1 VVKAMDAFL
10 KKTIKEKPAVLDVNR
25 EEKYSALKTPSC
37 QSDQQKKA
45 VYGTTKP
52 PTVVSLDGEKK
63 QKKKSESSTNA
74 VLNVTPDCAVWT
86 SATAPTITV
95 TKLPIHPMFLSSAK
109 VTIEKQKLPD
119 PVNKVKTKEP
129 PKAPKLNRKDILSTA
144 FKVDSSAGLSRAT
157 NAKEQ
162 HLSDSDLAPKK
173 PTLEQSVS
181 TNSEKA
187 ARKHPVVNKNETA
200 QCISKSSNQVDLSSS
215 ASTKSKDTNRLQL
228 SSGICTE
235 EEVVEIIIP
244 PQKKRTN
251 SVISS
256 SDDRSKRELLSDE
269 QAHSKSTAAAS
280 DDSRRSKRQ
289 ASIAE
294 SNAQNRRVR
303 EELSWEAG
311 DDADFIADS
320 GAYTKTM
327 TDNQKRTLF
336 LQSNKLEYTKLQFN

>member
-1 VVKAMDAFL
+1 MDAFL
-10 KKTIKEKPAVLDVNR
+10 KKTIKEKPAVLDVNQ

-37 QSDQQKKA
+37 QPDQRKKA
-45 VYGTTKP
+45 VNGTTKP
-52 PTVVSLDGEKK
+52 PTVVSLDREKT
-63 QKKKSESSTNA
+63 QKKKVESSANA

-86 SATAPTITV
+86 AATAPTITV

-119 PVNKVKTKEP
+119 PVNETKTKEL
-129 PKAPKLNRKDILSTA
+129 PKAPKLNGKDILSTA
-144 FKVDSSAGLSRAT
+144 CKVDSSAGLSRAT

-162 HLSDSDLAPKK
+162 HLLDCDLALKK
-173 PTLEQSVS
+173 ITSEHPNS
-181 TNSEKA
+181 TKCEKA

-215 ASTKSKDTNRLQL
+215 ASTTSKNTNKLQL

-235 EEVVEIIIP
+235 KEVVEILIP
-244 PQKKRTN
+244 PQKKRAN

-256 SDDRSKRELLSDE
+256 SDDRSKRELISDE
-269 QAHSKSTAAAS
+269 QEHSKSTAAAP

-303 EELSWEAG
+303 EELSREVD

-320 GAYTKTM
+320 GA
-327 TDNQKRTLF
+327 
-336 LQSNKLEYTKLQFN
+336 